1 MKNNKVALIGIVAV
15 LVVGGGVWAYTMR
28 DSFGNTVDTSQTATD
43 KSKQS
48 LIDSIPKSD
57 TEKILENFT
66 GDEHDRFY
74 IANMIAHHQGAVDMA
89 KLAQTRAKHSELK
102 TMANDIISAQ
112 TTEINN
118 MLGWQKAWGYPA
130 TSGEMM
136 VDHSG
141 MATMEEMA
149 TATTELGAKT
159 GDEFD
164 KAFLKQMIAHHES
177 AVSMSRPGAK
187 NAGHKEV
194 KDLTKAIIDAQTS
207 EISQM
212 RQWQKD
218 WGYPTTDNSMPSAH

>member
-1 MKNNKVALIGIVAV
+1 MKNSKVALVGIVAV
-15 LVVGGGVWAYTMR
+15 LVIGGGVWAYSMR
-28 DSFGNTVDTSQTATD
+28 NSFGNTVDTSQTAPDT
-43 KSKQS
+43 SRQS

-57 TEKILENFT
+57 TEKILETFT

-89 KLAQTRAKHSELK
+89 KLAQANAKRPELK

-118 MLGWQKAWGYPA
+118 MLSWQKAWGYPA

-141 MATMEEMA
+141 MATREEMA

-177 AVSMSRPGAK
+177 AISMSRPSAK

-194 KDLTKAIIDAQTS
+194 KDLAKTVIEAQAS

-212 RQWQKD
+212 QKWQKD
-218 WGYPTTDNSMPSAH
+218 WGYES